1 MCDSSKLDK
10 KIQLE
15 TGWEFAIA
23 DNQASFDPVQ
33 ILHEF

>member
-15 TGWEFAIA
+15 TGWGFAIA
-23 DNQASFDPVQ
+23 DK
-33 ILHEF
+33 